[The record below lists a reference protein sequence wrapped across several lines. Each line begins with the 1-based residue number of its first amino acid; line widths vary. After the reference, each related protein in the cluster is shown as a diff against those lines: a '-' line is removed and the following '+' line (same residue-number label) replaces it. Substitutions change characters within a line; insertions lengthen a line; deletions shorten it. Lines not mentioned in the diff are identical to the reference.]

1 MNPRTIEKVNKLP
14 IEEPAEKSSSEENA
28 EKSSIE
34 EKAEK
39 SVGDEESALY
49 HQEFLA
55 YPEFTVREVLAHVG
69 WNIKGF
75 LRFECGESLE

>member
-1 MNPRTIEKVNKLP
+1 MNPRTVEKVNKLP
-14 IEEPAEKSSSEENA
+14 EEETAEKPPGDERAEKLPSEEKKEKSS
-28 EKSSIE
+28 
-34 EKAEK
+34 
-39 SVGDEESALY
+39 GDEESALY

-55 YPEFTVREVLAHVG
+55 YPEFTVQEVMSHVG

>member
-1 MNPRTIEKVNKLP
+1 MNPRTIEKAETLLDEKKV
-14 IEEPAEKSSSEENA
+14 EKSSNEDRTG
-28 EKSSIE
+28 KSIN
-34 EKAEK
+34 
-39 SVGDEESALY
+39 DEESALY

-75 LRFECGESLE
+75 LRFECGENLD

>member
-1 MNPRTIEKVNKLP
+1 MNPRTIDKAKKLP
-14 IEEPAEKSSSEENA
+14 DEENVEKSTN
-28 EKSSIE
+28 E

-39 SVGDEESALY
+39 LVGDEESALY

-69 WNIKGF
+69 WDIKGF
-75 LRFECGESLE
+75 LRFECGENLN